1 MQKPIF
7 FWNPIGYA
15 KSYSRLDDA
24 VIRLYD
30 QTANVNGADSATK
43 IASAVRQVFTQQI
56 VPLLRSTCQ

>member
-7 FWNPIGYA
+7 FWYAIGYA

-24 VIRLYD
+24 VIRLHD

-56 VPLLRSTCQ
+56 VPLLRSIWQ